1 MSLAVIENRTTLK
14 DAAGRQI
21 IVPEQ
26 SSGPRITCTLTD
38 ELGQPI
44 PLAFIGTA
52 TLTIYAKDE
61 LSQPI
66 INGVDHVDIKN
77 TGRGTIHATSGLV
90 TILLVPLDNSIQ
102 NQVNDLEI
110 HRLLIEVGY
119 NTTQKCKYEID
130 IPVRNLYK
138 VT

>member
-1 MSLAVIENRTTLK
+1 MISAVVSRT
-14 DAAGRQI
+14 A
-21 IVPEQ
+21 
-26 SSGPRITCTLTD
+26 SG
-38 ELGQPI
+38 
-44 PLAFIGTA
+44 
-52 TLTIYAKDE
+52 
-61 LSQPI
+61 S
-66 INGVDHVDIKN
+66 
-77 TGRGTIHATSGLV
+77 ATSGLV